1 MIDVLESK
9 IPSLPSGT
17 HLKAFKELLTEPNS
31 PSLGGKG
38 VDYAFSHLTLHHIVS
53 TPRYAD
59 RPLLSEIHPAF

>member
-9 IPSLPSGT
+9 IPTLPSGT
-17 HLKAFKELLTEPNS
+17 HLKAFQELLTDPKS

-53 TPRYAD
+53 ILPGVDAA
-59 RPLLSEIHPAF
+59 LIAGV